1 MKLLIENSR
10 RATETSKFVVS
21 QLDAGTFCLI
31 QGLLTTKGGERVLP
45 VMTNRGRDGGG
56 GGGSERGGTGV
67 WVPFSSLRSNTR
79 VGISLDEVCER
90 VRKSVI
96 SVCKRT

>member
-21 QLDAGTFCLI
+21 QLDAGTFCLT

-45 VMTNRGRDGGG
+45 VMTNRRRDGGG
-56 GGGSERGGTGV
+56 GSGRGGTGV
-67 WVPFSSLRSNTR
+67 CVPFSSFRSNTR

>member
-56 GGGSERGGTGV
+56 GLRERGDGGV
-67 WVPFSSLRSNTR
+67 GSIFNLQ
-79 VGISLDEVCER
+79 E
-90 VRKSVI
+90 
-96 SVCKRT
+96 

>member
-56 GGGSERGGTGV
+56 GSGRGGGEG
-67 WVPFSSLRSNTR
+67 WVPFSSFRSNTR

>member
-10 RATETSKFVVS
+10 RATETSKLVVS

-56 GGGSERGGTGV
+56 GGAPGGGGGGGGV
-67 WVPFSSLRSNTR
+67 LF
-79 VGISLDEVCER
+79 
-90 VRKSVI
+90 
-96 SVCKRT
+96 

>member
-56 GGGSERGGTGV
+56 EGGGAPGEGGRGGGFHFQSSGV
-67 WVPFSSLRSNTR
+67 IQ
-79 VGISLDEVCER
+79 G
-90 VRKSVI
+90 
-96 SVCKRT
+96 